1 MVWNCKKLYLDLQ
14 HLVVNTIFQVCT
26 IGEVNR
32 SLSKQLL
39 GPILPTFT
47 EALVA
52 GLSLPDDSHASD
64 PGLKTEILKALTI
77 LVRNVPKQMTPWMGQ
92 ILPAVWAT
100 LTASAEKYVR
110 EVVNEVS
117 QDFLSQLRN

>member
-1 MVWNCKKLYLDLQ
+1 M
-14 HLVVNTIFQVCT
+14 
-26 IGEVNR
+26 
-32 SLSKQLL
+32 
-39 GPILPTFT
+39 
-47 EALVA
+47 A

-117 QDFLSQLRN
+117 QDFFLSKVRINFKETTLKFGRKYLNHG